1 MIVKAKVALKG
12 PRGSEE
18 CVALVDTGA
27 IMTVVDK
34 GLAESI
40 GVTYTG
46 RKRSLT
52 SAIGHKLGGEI
63 AIVRELTVEDETLDY
78 EKILVVK
85 FNGEVKKVLRKL
97 NVSESIILGITT
109 IELAGFIPDTN
120 TGKLRKIEA
129 FLF

>member
-1 MIVKAKVALKG
+1 MIVRARVALKG
-12 PRGSEE
+12 PKGSEE
-18 CVALVDTGA
+18 CTALVDTGA

-34 GLAESI
+34 GLAESV

-52 SAIGHKLGGEI
+52 SATGHKLEGEI
-63 AIVRELTVEDETLDY
+63 AIVRELAVEDETLDY
-78 EKILVVK
+78 EKILVVE
-85 FNGEVKKVLRKL
+85 FSEEVKRTLRGL
-97 NVSESIILGITT
+97 NVSGSIILGITT
-109 IELAGFIPDTN
+109 VELAGFIPDTN

>member
-1 MIVKAKVALKG
+1 MIVKAKVVLKG
-12 PRGSEE
+12 SKRSEE

-27 IMTVVDK
+27 IMTVVDEN
-34 GLAESI
+34 LAELI

-46 RKRSLT
+46 RKRSLM
-52 SAIGHKLGGEI
+52 SATGHKLEGEI

-85 FNGEVKKVLRKL
+85 FNGEVKKILRKL

-109 IELAGFIPDTN
+109 IELASFIPDTN

>member
-52 SAIGHKLGGEI
+52 SAIGHKLGREI